1 MTRFG
6 STLMAGLLT
15 AALTC
20 VASVP
25 PASAQPAAPGTPTN
39 LQATVD
45 GNHLTLT
52 WTAPSSGGTP
62 SSYTLVARTAP
73 GGAVLATIPLGN
85 TTAFSAIGPN
95 GVYVVSLVAVNAT
108 GAGPESSA
116 VTITLPTLPL
126 PPGAPTGLVA
136 SAAGSTATFTWTP
149 PSSGGTVGN
158 YVLLAGLTPGF
169 AVPIA
174 SLPLPA
180 SAPGTVVPGVP
191 PGIFYIRVVAQN
203 AGGVSAPSNEAVL
216 SVAGP
221 TAPGA
226 PTLNPAGGAGST
238 LNLSWTPGGGGA
250 PTSYLLTA
258 SAPGGGVLATLPLTG
273 TSISIPGVPN
283 GTYVLQIAGVNAV
296 GTGPASN
303 QITVTLPITG
313 PPPPITQL
321 GADITSASDNFGF
334 KVALSANGQRLA
346 VASFASPNS
355 GATRVYERTGNTWT
369 QIGADILGE
378 AIADQSGISLSLN
391 AAGTRL
397 AIGADRNDGGGSS
410 SGHVRVYDLV
420 GSSWTQVGADL
431 DGGAAGWLFGFSVAL
446 SANGDRLIASGH
458 GSSSTTGYARVF
470 DLVGSTWTQV
480 GPTMSTNGEFGYA
493 VDISADGTTIAV
505 SAPSQDG
512 EVYVYRLSGGTWVQ
526 LGNVLL
532 GDNDSGNFGDGVSLS
547 ANGSRLAVAAPA
559 GGGNT
564 GKVTVFDLV
573 GSTWTPV
580 GNAVLGVTDQGAD
593 SVALSDDGMRF
604 AVIANCR
611 CQARVYGLS
620 NGAWTQ
626 IGANI
631 TNTSPGANVGLAL
644 SADGKA
650 VATGFVTG
658 TPKRVRV
665 YSIAP

>member
-1 MTRFG
+1 MTRLASIFL
-6 STLMAGLLT
+6 SGLLVATVTGITAVPT
-15 AALTC
+15 AA
-20 VASVP
+20 
-25 PASAQPAAPGTPTN
+25 AQPALPGAPST
-39 LQATVD
+39 LQAVVD
-45 GNHLTLT
+45 GNNLTLT
-52 WTAPSSGGTP
+52 WAAPSTGGAP
-62 SSYTLVARTAP
+62 SSYTLVARAAP
-73 GGAVLATIPLGN
+73 GGAVLAAIPLGN
-85 TTAFSAIGPN
+85 TTAFSAVGPN
-95 GVYVVSLVAVNAT
+95 GVYVVSLVAVNAS
-108 GAGPESSA
+108 GAGPESA
-116 VTITLPTLPL
+116 AITITLPTLPA
-126 PPGAPTGLVA
+126 PPGPPTGLVA
-136 SAAGSTATFTWTP
+136 SAVGSTASFIWTP
-149 PSSGGTVGN
+149 PSSGGAVGN
-158 YVLLAGLTPGF
+158 YVLMAGLTPGF

-191 PGIFYIRVVAQN
+191 PGTYYIRVVAQN
-203 AGGVSAPSNEAVL
+203 SGGVSAPSNEAVL
-216 SVAGP
+216 SIAGP

-226 PTLNPAGGAGST
+226 PTLNPAAGAGST

-258 SAPGGGVLATLPLTG
+258 LAPGGGVLATLPLTG
-273 TSISIPGVPN
+273 SSISIPGVPN

-313 PPPPITQL
+313 PPPPIAQL

-410 SGHVRVYDLV
+410 SGHVRVYDLA
-420 GSSWTQVGADL
+420 GSTWTQVGADL

-446 SANGDRLIASGH
+446 SASGDRLIASGH

-512 EVYVYRLSGGTWVQ
+512 EVYVYRMNAGTWVQ
-526 LGNVLL
+526 VGNVLL

-564 GKVTVFDLV
+564 GKVSVFDLV

-580 GNAVLGVTDQGAD
+580 GNAVIGVTDQGAD
-593 SVALSDDGMRF
+593 TVALSDDGTRF
-604 AVIANCR
+604 AVVGNCR
-611 CQARVYGLS
+611 CLARVYGLT
-620 NGAWTQ
+620 NGTWTQ
-626 IGANI
+626 IGSDI
-631 TNTSPGANVGLAL
+631 TNPSAAANVGLAL
-644 SADGKA
+644 SADGRA
-650 VATGFVTG
+650 VAVGFVAG

-665 YSIAP
+665 FGIAP